1 LSEADVNDQLY
12 AFAFRGLLTD
22 EALDQ
27 TPRISRIPQSAAIDA
42 TIAKSVAIDLLD
54 EEWVARSRRMATVY
68 VAIAAFENSVRE
80 FVAKRLLEGPPPREN
95 WWTECVS
102 EKIRK
107 KAESRQEEESKIRW
121 HTPRGDQPLNY
132 TEFGDLTAIIGQN
145 WELFEPHLRNQ
156 DWVRQILSTLER
168 SRNVI
173 MHSGELASAD
183 VERIGTVIRDWVKQ
197 VGS

>member
-1 LSEADVNDQLY
+1 VNDQLY

-22 EALDQ
+22 EALDR
-27 TPRISRIPQSAAIDA
+27 TPRMSSIPQSAAIDA

-54 EEWVARSRRMATVY
+54 EDWVARSRRMATVY

-95 WWTECVS
+95 WWTESVS

-156 DWVRQILSTLER
+156 EWVRQILSTLER

-183 VERIGTVIRDWVKQ
+183 IERIGTVIRDWVTQ